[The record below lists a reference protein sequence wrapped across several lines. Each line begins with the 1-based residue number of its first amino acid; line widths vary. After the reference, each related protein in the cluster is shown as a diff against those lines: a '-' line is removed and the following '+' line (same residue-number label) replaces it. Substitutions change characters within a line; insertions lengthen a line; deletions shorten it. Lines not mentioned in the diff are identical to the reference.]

1 MPLQQQILEAH
12 PGPLA
17 AIRAG
22 ARVKFRVVSMF
33 SGCGGMDIGFRGG
46 LTGFGQHY
54 SRLPFEIVWANDLK
68 EAACYWTQPTRR

>member
-33 SGCGGMDIGFRGG
+33 SGCGGMDIGFRSG

-54 SRLPFEIVWANDLK
+54 SRLPFETVWANDLK